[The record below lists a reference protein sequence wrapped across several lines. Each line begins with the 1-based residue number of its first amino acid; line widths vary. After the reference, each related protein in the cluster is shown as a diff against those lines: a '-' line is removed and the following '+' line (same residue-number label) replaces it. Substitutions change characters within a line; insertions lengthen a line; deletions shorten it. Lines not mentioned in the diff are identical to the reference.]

1 MPGFRRRFPYWRK
14 VPKVVEQPR
23 NGLGVVQLPPVNHLF
38 QFAGF
43 IESGNNFLIV
53 FGRSLARNAVR
64 SQQQKHAL
72 LEKSG
77 CREHIEEDS
86 QFLGPVPRFFRQFP
100 RCRRL
105 WILAGLHSTRDQ
117 LQQELLG
124 RMPVLLDHHDAP
136 VWKDWQYHNRPGM
149 RNHLALRPQT
159 CRFDQLIPPQS
170 KNRPLIKHF
179 AAQHLRGLWSL
190 CGILLRHERSLA
202 KPCVPQCNRTLRF
215 FHAAAALDALI
226 RSPSLCPLWQS
237 GSVGTLVYPVG
248 ACAGLIEVWTTAG
261 AAPFRC
267 KQEWLRYKEAI
278 RLCLSLP
285 FRAVSALD
293 GLLIRSSSL

>member
-14 VPKVVEQPR
+14 VPEVVEQPR
-23 NGLGVVQLPPVNHLF
+23 NGLGVVQLAPVNHLF
-38 QFAGF
+38 QFARF

-100 RCRRL
+100 RRRRL
-105 WILAGLHSTRDQ
+105 WILAGFHSARHQ
-117 LQQELLG
+117 FQQELLR
-124 RMPVLLDHHDAP
+124 RMPILLDHHNSP

-149 RNHLALRPQT
+149 RNHLTLRPQT
-159 CRFDQLIPPQS
+159 RRLDQFIPPQS
-170 KNRPLIKHF
+170 KNRPLIEHL
-179 AAQHLRGLWSL
+179 AAQHLRGLRSL
-190 CGILLRHERSLA
+190 CGIVLRHERSSA
-202 KPCVPQCNRTLRF
+202 KSCVPQCNRTLRF
-215 FHAAAALDALI
+215 FHEVAL
-226 RSPSLCPLWQS
+226 PSDSFFFSVPLWQS

-285 FRAVSALD
+285 FRAVSGLD
-293 GLLIRSSSL
+293 GL

>member
-23 NGLGVVQLPPVNHLF
+23 NGLGVVQLAPVNHLF

-170 KNRPLIKHF
+170 KNRPLIKHL
-179 AAQHLRGLWSL
+179 AAQHLRGLRSL
-190 CGILLRHERSLA
+190 CGILLRHERSSA
-202 KPCVPQCNRTLRF
+202 KSCVPQCNRTLPF
-215 FHAAAALDALI
+215 FHAVTTLNRAFNSSFLSVPSVTLWLI
-226 RSPSLCPLWQS
+226 CLLPSLC
-237 GSVGTLVYPVG
+237 
-248 ACAGLIEVWTTAG
+248 
-261 AAPFRC
+261 
-267 KQEWLRYKEAI
+267 
-278 RLCLSLP
+278 LCGNPSLP
-285 FRAVSALD
+285 FLAFPTRLYWIWPHVHQHPHRRRRKARPGRTRLSPQ
-293 GLLIRSSSL
+293 SLSRN